1 MQKCPFHR
9 RNATKRNPS
18 KNGLKKNF
26 SCAQKKYGEKC
37 GELWGILYLWHKI
50 DATSKKNMRFTGNI
64 DAKVDEKGRV
74 FVPSSFRKILQK
86 EETQGLIMRRDIFQR
101 CLILYPQEVWDAQ
114 VDAIT
119 ERTNMF
125 DRQGRDALRRFV
137 AGAEAISLDS
147 GGRMLI
153 PRRYLEETGIQNEV
167 RFIGVDN
174 TIEIWSRQA
183 AETLLA
189 EPEILADNLE
199 SMMKPHETF

>member
-1 MQKCPFHR
+1 
-9 RNATKRNPS
+9 
-18 KNGLKKNF
+18 
-26 SCAQKKYGEKC
+26 
-37 GELWGILYLWHKI
+37 
-50 DATSKKNMRFTGNI
+50 MRFTGNI

-74 FVPSSFRKILQK
+74 FVPSSFRKILQR
-86 EETQGLIMRRDIFQR
+86 EDEQGLILRRDVFQR
-101 CLILYPQEVWDAQ
+101 CLVLYPQSVWDAQ

-119 ERTNMF
+119 ARTNMF

-153 PRRYLEETGIQNEV
+153 PRRYLEEANIQNEV

-183 AETLLA
+183 AEALANEPDLLA
-189 EPEILADNLE
+189 DQLE
-199 SMMKPHETF
+199 MMMNTPSVTPKEA